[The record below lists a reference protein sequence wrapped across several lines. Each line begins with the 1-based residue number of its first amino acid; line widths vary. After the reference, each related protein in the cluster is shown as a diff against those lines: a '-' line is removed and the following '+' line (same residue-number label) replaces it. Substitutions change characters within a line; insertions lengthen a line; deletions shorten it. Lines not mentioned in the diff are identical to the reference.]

1 MVQFMVQC
9 QMVQLCQLVQYDV
22 RWCMQVND
30 VLTDD
35 VVCGM
40 LYLAMSSAVRCVRFI
55 LFSLHKL
62 LRKYTRINWKSN

>member
-9 QMVQLCQLVQYDV
+9 QMVQLCQLVPYDV

-40 LYLAMSSAVRCVRFI
+40 LYLAMRV
-55 LFSLHKL
+55 LFGASDLYCSH
-62 LRKYTRINWKSN
+62 YTNCYASIQE